1 MARHEL
7 FRFSTFLDRRT
18 ALIMDRELVVLEHQ
32 FFNKDRIRRIPFD
45 QVEYVLYWKRLA
57 GGQLTVFVLLFL
69 GCFIGGTATLA
80 HRAAGGVPS
89 LVFGTI
95 LLVCA
100 VGMLVLIGIAL
111 YKGRQHLL
119 IARAGIKVHL
129 RGSMGPAKFQ
139 RLVTQ
144 IATRTR
150 EVQSALVAPAATEAD
165 AEAGGPAPPAD
176 APLQTADSPAVEPS
190 PAPSS

>member
-1 MARHEL
+1 MAGQEL

-18 ALIMDRELVVLEHQ
+18 TLIMDHELVVLEHQ
-32 FFNKDRIRRIPFD
+32 FFNNDRIRRIPFD

-57 GGQLTVFVLLFL
+57 GGQLTVFSLLFL
-69 GCFIGGTATLA
+69 GCFIGGIATLA

-100 VGMLVLIGIAL
+100 VGMLVLIGITL

-119 IARAGIKVHL
+119 IVRAGIKVHL

-144 IATRTR
+144 IATQTR
-150 EVQSALVAPAATEAD
+150 EVQSALAAPAATNAD
-165 AEAGGPAPPAD
+165 ADAASPTQSAD
-176 APLQTADSPAVEPS
+176 APLQTTDSPAAEPTQV
-190 PAPSS
+190 PS